1 MNVSALTENVQDFT
15 HRLRTETGLWVTP
28 GTAYGKA
35 GEGFFR
41 LNVACPRATVEDAL
55 GRLQR
60 FLRG

>member
-1 MNVSALTENVQDFT
+1 MTDDVQAFAE
-15 HRLRTETGLWVTP
+15 RLRAETGLWVTP

-55 GRLQR
+55 GRLKR